1 MLRRGG
7 GWTLGRE
14 ATPKAHLNV
23 VQLGPISCHDV
34 VGASL
39 LESVT
44 HNHSLGCL
52 PWRFFSRGT
61 EWRHEV
67 GFQTRIKGYKNP
79 SWNNS
84 PTQGV

>member
-1 MLRRGG
+1 MLRRGRG
-7 GWTLGRE
+7 RTLGRE

-39 LESVT
+39 LESVA

-52 PWRFFSRGT
+52 PGRFFPEAT
-61 EWRHEV
+61 VEA
-67 GFQTRIKGYKNP
+67 
-79 SWNNS
+79 
-84 PTQGV
+84 